1 MDPLMKDTI
10 ARTEIDALICT
21 AVSQAKNKVKSLVRR
36 RSAVMVVGHLT
47 RS

>member
-10 ARTEIDALICT
+10 ARAEIDALIHT

-36 RSAVMVVGHLT
+36 SAVMVVGHLT